1 VALALPDDTSAPT
14 QVAPLPIPLTSL
26 IGRARELAEIE
37 PLLAS
42 TRLLTLT
49 GAGGSGK
56 TRLALAVAEQ
66 VAPRYDSVAWIELAP
81 LSDPA
86 LLIQHVATALG
97 VSEAPGGT
105 LVQSLVNELRDRATL
120 LLLDNC
126 EHLLDATADLAD
138 TLLRGCPRLTIL
150 ATSRQALGVTV
161 EAAWLVPLLAVPSA
175 DASLD
180 QLAECDAVRLFV
192 DRARAASTGFV
203 LDAKNAHAVVAI
215 CRRLEG
221 LPLAIELAAARVRVL
236 HPQQIGE
243 RLDDA
248 FRLLTS
254 GTRAAL
260 PRHRTLRGVIEWS
273 HALLTPEEQRLFAR
287 LAVFADGFTLDQA
300 ERICALDG
308 IAEEDVLDLVA
319 GLVDKSLVLVD
330 TSAGE
335 ARYRLLETVRQYA
348 RERLVA
354 NGEEDIVRQRHT
366 VYFLEVAEDAYPRLI
381 GGAQDLALLA
391 RLELEDGNLRAAAEW
406 CAEDDARAGHAMRF
420 GSALYWLWY
429 VRGHF
434 SEGRQRLEHALA
446 ANVEVPRLVRARA
459 LSALGSVMLWQGD
472 FAPAIRA
479 SEQAVAMLREE
490 DDRFS
495 LTNALMHLGAAL
507 DLSGQHARAEPILQ
521 ESVEHCRVMGSSV
534 LTCICLY
541 WRGLSA
547 QTRGDMAI
555 ARESFEEAVGIG
567 RALCNSAGIAH
578 PLYRLGWLEC
588 DANNLVAAHAYFR
601 ESLPLLL
608 EVNDRWGMVHVL
620 DGLAFVSLGA
630 GLPENAV
637 GLLAAAE
644 STRAQMG
651 VAIPE
656 EWRANHDRL
665 LAQCRELLGPAAM
678 EAAQALGRKMPLDR
692 VAAAV
697 MGGTGCEHIKPLPA
711 PTVAAEVPRLA
722 VAPLQ
727 IFALG
732 PLRVVRDGET
742 LGVERWGSAKAR
754 ELLLFLA
761 CHPEGCTRE
770 QVGVALW
777 PEASSAQLRNV
788 FHVTLHRLRKAL
800 DRSGWIVVE
809 GERYRIAAQL
819 DLDADTFER
828 EVTAVRRELAR
839 GEAVL
844 ERMRAALAL
853 YRGDFLAGE
862 LIGDWHLERRDHLA
876 RLCVDGLLALGDR
889 LLEGE
894 RWQEAADAYRAVL
907 ERDPLHKASYRQLMR
922 CLTHSGER
930 TQALRL
936 YQRLSDTLRDEL
948 ATSPAAETV
957 RLYKQLQ
964 AGAD

>member
-1 VALALPDDTSAPT
+1 VALAPPDDTSAPT

-42 TRLLTLT
+42 ARLLTLT

-86 LLIQHVATALG
+86 LLTQHVATALG

-150 ATSRQALGVTV
+150 ATSRQALGVTA

-175 DASLD
+175 DATLD

-300 ERICALDG
+300 ERVCALDG
-308 IAEEDVLDLVA
+308 TAEEDVLDLVA

-330 TSAGE
+330 TGAGE

-366 VYFLEVAEDAYPRLI
+366 LYFLDVAENAYPRLI
-381 GGAQDLALLA
+381 GGAQDLPLLA

-406 CAEDDARAGHAMRF
+406 CAEDDARAGYAMRF

-472 FAPAIRA
+472 FVPGIRA

-507 DLSGQHARAEPILQ
+507 DLSGEHTRAEPILQ

-547 QTRGDMAI
+547 QTRGDMTL
-555 ARESFEEAVGIG
+555 ARESFEEAVAIG
-567 RALCNSAGIAH
+567 RELCNSAGIAH

-588 DANNLVAAHAYFR
+588 DAGNLAAAHGNFR

-608 EVNDRWGMVHVL
+608 EVNDRWGLAHVL

-630 GLPENAV
+630 GQPENAV
-637 GLLAAAE
+637 GLLAA
-644 STRAQMG
+644 SNMTRAQMG
-651 VAIPE
+651 VSLPP
-656 EWRANHDRL
+656 EWRANHERL
-665 LAQCRELLGPAAM
+665 LAQCLELLGPAAM
-678 EAAQALGRKMPLDR
+678 EAADALGRRTSIERIAANVMSGAACEHLAPLR
-692 VAAAV
+692 APSVVAA
-697 MGGTGCEHIKPLPA
+697 
-711 PTVAAEVPRLA
+711 PTPIVAS
-722 VAPLQ
+722 LQ

-761 CHPEGCTRE
+761 CHPQGCTRE
-770 QVGVALW
+770 QVGAALW

-809 GERYRIAAQL
+809 GERYRIAAPIE
-819 DLDADTFER
+819 LDADTFER
-828 EVTAVRRELAR
+828 EVTTVRRELAR
-839 GEAVL
+839 GGAAL
-844 ERMRAALAL
+844 ERMRGALEL
-853 YRGDFLAGE
+853 YHGDFLAGE

-876 RLCVDGLLALGDR
+876 RLCIDGLLALGDR

-907 ERDPLHKASYRQLMR
+907 ERDSLHEASYRQLMR

-948 ATSPAAETV
+948 ATTPAAETV

>member
-1 VALALPDDTSAPT
+1 MPLALPDDTSAPT
-14 QVAPLPIPLTSL
+14 PVAHLPIPLTSL
-26 IGRARELAEIE
+26 IGRAHELAEIE

-56 TRLALAVAEQ
+56 TRLALAVAER
-66 VAPRYDSVAWIELAP
+66 VASRYDTVAWIELAP

-86 LLIQHVATALG
+86 LLTQHVATALA
-97 VSEAPGGT
+97 VSEAPGVT
-105 LVQSLVNELRDRATL
+105 LIQSLVNGLRDRTTL
-120 LLLDNC
+120 LVLDNC
-126 EHLLDATADLAD
+126 EHLLDAASDLAD

-150 ATSRQALGVTV
+150 ATSRQALGVSV
-161 EAAWLVPLLAVPSA
+161 EAAWLVPLLAVPA
-175 DASLD
+175 DDAPLD
-180 QLAECDAVRLFV
+180 QLADGDAVRLFV
-192 DRARAASTGFV
+192 DRARAVSPGFA
-203 LDAKNAHAVVAI
+203 LDAKNARAVVAI

-254 GTRAAL
+254 GTRATL

-273 HALLTPEEQRLFAR
+273 HALLTSDEQRLFAR

-308 IAEEDVLDLVA
+308 IAEADVLDLVA

-354 NGEEDIVRQRHT
+354 NGEEEVVRRRHAEF
-366 VYFLEVAEDAYPRLI
+366 FLGVAEDAYPRLI
-381 GGAQDLALLA
+381 GGAQDIALVA
-391 RLELEDGNLRAAAEW
+391 RLELERGNLRAAAEW
-406 CAEDDARAGHAMRF
+406 CEEDDARASHAMRF
-420 GSALYWLWY
+420 GGALFWLWY
-429 VRGHF
+429 LRGHL
-434 SEGRQRLEHALA
+434 SEGRQRLEHALTRD
-446 ANVEVPRLVRARA
+446 VEVPRRVRARA

-472 FAPAIRA
+472 FGPAIRA

-490 DDRFS
+490 DDASS
-495 LTNALMHLGAAL
+495 LTIALMHLGAAL
-507 DLSGQHARAEPILQ
+507 DLSGDHTASGPILQ
-521 ESVEHCRVMGSSV
+521 ESVTTCRVLGSSV
-534 LTCICLY
+534 LTCVCLY

-547 QTRGDMAI
+547 QGRGELML
-555 ARESFEEAVGIG
+555 ARESFEESIAIG
-567 RALCNSAGIAH
+567 RELCNSAGIGH

-588 DANNLVAAHAYFR
+588 DAGNLAVAHALFR

-608 EVNDRWGMVHVL
+608 EVNDRWGLVHVL

-630 GLPENAV
+630 GQPENAV
-637 GLLAAAE
+637 GLLAAADA
-644 STRAQMG
+644 TRAQMG
-651 VAIPE
+651 VSLPP
-656 EWRANHDRL
+656 EWRANHERL
-665 LAQCRELLGPAAM
+665 LAQCREMLGAAAT
-678 EAAQALGRKMPLDR
+678 EAAVALGRTMSLDR
-692 VAAAV
+692 IAAAV
-697 MGGTGCEHIKPLPA
+697 LSGPACEHLEPMRTAPIAEATPPA
-711 PTVAAEVPRLA
+711 ATALR
-722 VAPLQ
+722 

-742 LGVERWGSAKAR
+742 LGVERWSSAKAR

-809 GERYRIAAQL
+809 GERYRIAAPIE
-819 DLDADTFER
+819 LDADTFAR
-828 EVTAVRRELAR
+828 EVTTARRELAR
-839 GEAVL
+839 GEALL

-853 YRGDFLAGE
+853 YHGDFLAGE
-862 LIGDWHLERRDHLA
+862 LVGDWHLERRDHLA

-894 RWQEAADAYRAVL
+894 RWLEAADAYRAVL
-907 ERDPLHKASYRQLMR
+907 DRDPLHEASYRQLMR
-922 CLTHSGER
+922 CLAHAGER
-930 TQALRL
+930 PQALRL

-948 ATSPAAETV
+948 ATTPAAETV
-957 RLYKQLQ
+957 RLYRQLQ
-964 AGAD
+964 TGAD

>member
-1 VALALPDDTSAPT
+1 
-14 QVAPLPIPLTSL
+14 
-26 IGRARELAEIE
+26 
-37 PLLAS
+37 
-42 TRLLTLT
+42 
-49 GAGGSGK
+49 
-56 TRLALAVAEQ
+56 
-66 VAPRYDSVAWIELAP
+66 
-81 LSDPA
+81 DPA
-86 LLIQHVATALG
+86 LLTQHVATALG

-105 LVQSLVNELRDRATL
+105 LIQSLVNELRDHSAL
-120 LLLDNC
+120 LVLDNC
-126 EHLLDATADLAD
+126 EHLLDAASELAD
-138 TLLRGCPRLTIL
+138 ALLRRCLRLTIL
-150 ATSRQALGVTV
+150 ATSRQALGVSV
-161 EAAWLVPLLAVPSA
+161 EAAWLVPLLAVPA
-175 DASLD
+175 DDAPLD

-192 DRARAASTGFV
+192 DRARSASPGFV
-203 LDAKNAHAVVAI
+203 LDAKNARAVVGI

-254 GTRAAL
+254 GARAAL

-273 HALLTPEEQRLFAR
+273 HALLTSDEQRLFAR
-287 LAVFADGFTLDQA
+287 LAVFADGFTLEQA

-319 GLVDKSLVLVD
+319 ALVDKSLVLVD

-348 RERLVA
+348 HERLVA
-354 NGEEDIVRQRHT
+354 NGEEAIVRQRHAE
-366 VYFLEVAEDAYPRLI
+366 YFLELAEDAYPRLI

-406 CAEDDARAGHAMRF
+406 CEEDDARAGHAMRF

-434 SEGRQRLEHALA
+434 SEGRQRLEHALGID
-446 ANVEVPRLVRARA
+446 VEVPRIIRAKA

-507 DLSGQHARAEPILQ
+507 DLSGDHASAGPILQ
-521 ESVEHCRVMGSSV
+521 ESVFQCRVEGSSV

-547 QTRGDMAI
+547 QTRGEMTL
-555 ARESFEEAVGIG
+555 ARESFEEAVDIG
-567 RALCNSAGIAH
+567 RELCNSAGIAH

-588 DANNLVAAHAYFR
+588 DAGNFDVAHGHFR

-620 DGLAFVSLGA
+620 DGLAFVSLGV
-630 GLPENAV
+630 GHPENAV
-637 GLLAAAE
+637 GLLTAADVM
-644 STRAQMG
+644 RAQMG
-651 VAIPE
+651 VSLPP
-656 EWRANHDRL
+656 EWRGNHERL
-665 LAQCRELLGPAAM
+665 LAQCRESLSPAAM
-678 EAAQALGRKMPLDR
+678 EAAEALGRTTPIDR
-692 VAAAV
+692 IAAQVAS
-697 MGGTGCEHIKPLPA
+697 CEHVEQQLPA
-711 PTVAAEVPRLA
+711 PI
-722 VAPLQ
+722 VAPASPAGAMLR

-732 PLRVVRDGET
+732 TLRVVRDGET

-809 GERYRIAAQL
+809 GERYRIDAPL
-819 DLDADTFER
+819 ELDADTFER
-828 EVTAVRRELAR
+828 EVTAAHRELTR
-839 GEAVL
+839 GGTVL

-853 YRGDFLAGE
+853 YQGDFLAGE
-862 LIGDWHLERRDHLA
+862 LVGDWHLERRDHLA
-876 RLCVDGLLALGDR
+876 RLCIDGLLALGDR
-889 LLEGE
+889 LLEAE
-894 RWQEAADAYRAVL
+894 RWQEAADAYRSVL
-907 ERDPLHKASYRQLMR
+907 DRDPLHEASYRQLMR
-922 CLTHSGER
+922 CLTRTGER

-948 ATSPAAETV
+948 ATTPAAETV
-957 RLYKQLQ
+957 RLFKQLQ
-964 AGAD
+964 SGAD